1 MAFLSIYTIFDLRSK
16 IGCISEIQRK
26 KSFPLVFR
34 SICTI
39 FATEKAAI
47 KREKTRKDFGI
58 FRAEAVSN
66 EVQKRKTTTIME
78 ITTRTFTDEEWT
90 EHEQFVQMFRAAK
103 QRKQDVSKSGRKR
116 WEWCWPRRLKR
127 FASAALRL
135 TNCLKRNKR

>member
-103 QRKQDVSKSGRKR
+103 QRKQEWQKKMGVVLAEKAEKIRKR
-116 WEWCWPRRLKR
+116 RAEIDKLFEEK
-127 FASAALRL
+127 
-135 TNCLKRNKR
+135 

>member
-1 MAFLSIYTIFDLRSK
+1 MAFLSIY
-16 IGCISEIQRK
+16 
-26 KSFPLVFR
+26 
-34 SICTI
+34 TI

-90 EHEQFVQMFRAAK
+90 EHEQFVQM
-103 QRKQDVSKSGRKR
+103 RKQEWQKKMGVVLAEKAEKIRKR
-116 WEWCWPRRLKR
+116 RAEIDKLFEEK
-127 FASAALRL
+127 
-135 TNCLKRNKR
+135 

>member
-1 MAFLSIYTIFDLRSK
+1 
-16 IGCISEIQRK
+16 
-26 KSFPLVFR
+26 LVFR
-34 SICTI
+34 SIYTI

-103 QRKQDVSKSGRKR
+103 QRKQEWQKKMGVVLAEKAEKIRKR
-116 WEWCWPRRLKR
+116 RAEIDKLFEEK
-127 FASAALRL
+127 
-135 TNCLKRNKR
+135 